1 MIEPV
6 ICEYLMSEKSIIEKL
21 TTYGGM
27 PAVFHLEA
35 PSDQA
40 EGWDTTNTYPRIVYE
55 LTMREDPER
64 KTSGMLM
71 VDFYFNTDSGLFIE
85 EINPLIINAI
95 SGRFFTDT
103 KDTIAAVW
111 KQSDPFTT
119 PGEGSHIAGLT
130 ITFDVYAFPKQLTF
144 DIDPV
149 LAVNN
154 YIKSLIPDI
163 TLIGIDKMESVWQAT
178 DEQPAVY
185 VRLQRINPGTFPS
198 TYHVT
203 WYNPIMLVHVIA
215 PSLDV
220 RTSVLKKIVETLQQK
235 QRIILPDDSPLMI
248 VRMALTVGADQ
259 LKTGQLSIEAS
270 YGILR
275 SYPEV
280 EAISNID
287 IVRKT
292 EKEA

>member
-1 MIEPV
+1 MIESV
-6 ICEYLMSEKSIIEKL
+6 ICEYLMSEKSIIDKL
-21 TTYGGM
+21 TTYDGV
-27 PAVFHLEA
+27 PAVFLLEA
-35 PSDQA
+35 PSDQD
-40 EGWDTTNTYPRIVYE
+40 ELWDEKKKYPRIVYE

-71 VDFYFNTDSGLFIE
+71 VDFYFNTDSGIFVE
-85 EINPLIINAI
+85 EINPIIINAI

-111 KQSDPFTT
+111 KQSDSFTT
-119 PGEGSHIAGLT
+119 PEEGSHIAGIT
-130 ITFDVYAFPKQLTF
+130 VTFDVYAFPKQLTF

-149 LAVNN
+149 LAVNE

-163 TLIGIDKMESVWQAT
+163 TLIGIDKMESAWQAT
-178 DEQPAVY
+178 DEKPAVY
-185 VRLQRINPGTFPS
+185 VRLQRINPGEFPS

-220 RTSVLKKIVETLQQK
+220 RTSILKKIVETLQQK
-235 QRIILPDDSPLMI
+235 QRIILPDGSPLMI
-248 VRMALTVGADQ
+248 IRLALTVGADQ

-270 YGILR
+270 YGVLR
-275 SYPEV
+275 SYPKV
-280 EAISNID
+280 EAMNNID
-287 IVRKT
+287 IKP
-292 EKEA
+292 EKEV